1 VTAWSQADGAR
12 GRLSRPA
19 GLCGVGF
26 ILVMAASVLAEGG
39 RPDTFATDGEVAAF
53 FRSSANQNRGAAAA
67 FLLIPAAL
75 LFLWLLTGLYGRLH
89 PAEPGGGQLSI
100 AMALGGG
107 FFVALIV
114 AAKLIDNITAA
125 SLAFSHT
132 YRIDPQEAR
141 LTAGL
146 AYWMQGASMA
156 GASLLLVA
164 ASMLARR
171 AGLVP
176 RWGAV
181 FGYVLAAAAPVAA
194 GLNGVPILVFFVW
207 ILGAGL
213 MLARGST
220 TSGSFASPGEERS
233 AAHGPQA
240 R

>member
-1 VTAWSQADGAR
+1 
-12 GRLSRPA
+12 
-19 GLCGVGF
+19 
-26 ILVMAASVLAEGG
+26 
-39 RPDTFATDGEVAAF
+39 
-53 FRSSANQNRGAAAA
+53 
-67 FLLIPAAL
+67 
-75 LFLWLLTGLYGRLH
+75 
-89 PAEPGGGQLSI
+89 
-100 AMALGGG
+100 MALGGG

-146 AYWMQGASMA
+146 AYWMQRASMA
-156 GASLLLVA
+156 GASLLLGG
-164 ASMLARR
+164 AR
-171 AGLVP
+171 VW

-181 FGYVLAAAAPVAA
+181 CGYVLAAAAPVAA
-194 GLNGVPILVFFVW
+194 GLNGVPVLVFFVW

-233 AAHGPQA
+233 AAHG
-240 R
+240 